1 MIERILPAEAVA
13 EESLGSPAV
22 PAGGFLH
29 PEEAAVVARAVPKR
43 KEEFAAVR
51 ACARTALGRLGFP
64 PVPLVPN
71 RRGAPQ
77 WPAGVVGS
85 MTHCDGYRAAVVAR
99 SGVLASVGIDA
110 EPNGPLPGGVLDVV
124 SLPGERARIRS
135 LSALR
140 PDVHWDRLLF
150 SAKES
155 VFKTWYPLTGQELDF
170 EEAELHVDPDAGTFS
185 ARLLVP
191 GPVVG
196 GVRLDGFT
204 GRWAVGS
211 GFVLTAIALPAVVP
225 SPAVA
230 PAPSPAVAPV
240 PGPAPA
246 PAPGPQDGPPAGGPA
261 APVSGSAASPA

>member
-13 EESLGSPAV
+13 EESLGSPPA
-22 PAGGFLH
+22 PAGDFLH

-77 WPAGVVGS
+77 WPSGVVGS

-99 SGVLASVGIDA
+99 SGALASIGIDA
-110 EPNGPLPGGVLDVV
+110 EPNGPLPDGVLDVV

-135 LSALR
+135 LAALR
-140 PDVHWDRLLF
+140 PGVHWDRLLF

-170 EEAELHVDPDAGTFS
+170 EEAELDFEEAEPDVDPGAGTFS

-196 GVRLDGFT
+196 GVRLGGFT

-211 GFVLTAIALPAVVP
+211 GFVLTAIALPA
-225 SPAVA
+225 AV
-230 PAPSPAVAPV
+230 
-240 PGPAPA
+240 PAPA
-246 PAPGPQDGPPAGGPA
+246 PATVPDPRGEPP

>member
-1 MIERILPAEAVA
+1 MIEGILPAEAVA
-13 EESLGSPAV
+13 EEGFGSPAAS
-22 PAGGFLH
+22 AGAFLH

-64 PVPLVPN
+64 PVPLLPN

-99 SGVLASVGIDA
+99 SGALASVGIDA
-110 EPNGPLPGGVLDVV
+110 EPNGPLPDGVLDVV
-124 SLPGERARIRS
+124 SLPGERAWVRS
-135 LSALR
+135 LTALR
-140 PDVHWDRLLF
+140 PGVHWGRLLF

-170 EEAELHVDPDAGTFS
+170 EEAELEADPDAGTFS

-211 GFVLTAIALPAVVP
+211 GFLLTAIALPA
-225 SPAVA
+225 
-230 PAPSPAVAPV
+230 
-240 PGPAPA
+240 PAPA
-246 PAPGPQDGPPAGGPA
+246 PATGSAASAIVPAPA
-261 APVSGSAASPA
+261 PARAPAPVSGSAASPA

>member
-13 EESLGSPAV
+13 EEGFGSAAAS
-22 PAGGFLH
+22 AGAFLH

-43 KEEFAAVR
+43 KDEFAAVR
-51 ACARTALGRLGFP
+51 ACARTALGRLGLP

-77 WPAGVVGS
+77 WPAGIVGS

-99 SGVLASVGIDA
+99 SGALASIGIDA
-110 EPNGPLPGGVLDVV
+110 EPNGPLPDGVLGVV

-135 LSALR
+135 LTALR

-170 EEAELHVDPDAGTFS
+170 EEAELEFDPDAGAFS

-204 GRWAVGS
+204 GRWTVGS
-211 GFVLTAIALPAVVP
+211 GFVLSAIALPAV
-225 SPAVA
+225 AVA
-230 PAPSPAVAPV
+230 AAE
-240 PGPAPA
+240 
-246 PAPGPQDGPPAGGPA
+246 DGPPAA
-261 APVSGSAASPA
+261 SVTRSAASPA

>member
-1 MIERILPAEAVA
+1 MIEELLPPEAVA
-13 EESLGSPAV
+13 EEGFGSPS
-22 PAGGFLH
+22 PAAASLH
-29 PEEAAVVARAVPKR
+29 PVFPEEAAVVARAVPKR

-51 ACARTALGRLGFP
+51 VCARAALGRLGLP
-64 PVPLVPN
+64 PVPLLPN

-99 SGVLASVGIDA
+99 SGTLASVGIDA
-110 EPNGPLPGGVLDVV
+110 EPNGPLPDGVLDVV
-124 SLPGERARIRS
+124 SLPGERAWIRS
-135 LSALR
+135 LTALR
-140 PDVHWDRLLF
+140 PEVHWGRLLF

-170 EEAELHVDPDAGTFS
+170 EEAELEVDPGARTFS

-196 GVRLDGFT
+196 GVRLDGFA

-211 GFVLTAIALPAVVP
+211 GLVVTAIALPAAVPSTAPPAASATAPSVVP
-225 SPAVA
+225 P
-230 PAPSPAVAPV
+230 
-240 PGPAPA
+240 PG
-246 PAPGPQDGPPAGGPA
+246 APGGPS
-261 APVSGSAASPA
+261 VSGSAASRA